1 MSCTVNEILI
11 NSITVTTKFI
21 HAIFLTLIFIGIIA
35 YMIDKIMSLCVC
47 GGVLAFKK
55 KIFYCLVQ

>member
-21 HAIFLTLIFIGIIA
+21 HAIFKMTSHNKADSDI
-35 YMIDKIMSLCVC
+35 
-47 GGVLAFKK
+47 
-55 KIFYCLVQ
+55 